1 MLRFALMLAFAGAVL
16 VSCGR
21 NGPRPQVVEPSP
33 GVDRTTPAIIFPDF
47 GDDDPHEWEGR
58 HPGHYPVHGL
68 DVSRWQGPIDW
79 RTAKASGVSFAF
91 LKATEGGDFADPLF
105 DDHRR
110 GAQAAGVPW
119 GAYHYYYFCRP
130 AREQAQWFIKNV
142 PKGADLPHVLDMEWT
157 PHSRTCTLRP
167 DGRAV
172 RAEAQ
177 RFLDI
182 LERHY
187 GRRPIIYTT
196 VDFYQDTNIGRLPKT
211 EFWLRSVAGHPR
223 QVYPQAIWR
232 FWQYTGTGLV
242 PGVQG
247 RVDINTFNGTPEHW
261 AAWKA
266 GRS

>member
-1 MLRFALMLAFAGAVL
+1 MTRFAIMLALAAAVL

-21 NGPRPQVVEPSP
+21 RGPPPQVVEATP
-33 GVDRTTPAIIFPDF
+33 GVDRTAPAVIYPDF
-47 GDDDPHEWEGR
+47 GDADPHDWDGR
-58 HPGHYPVHGL
+58 HPGLYPVHGL

-79 RTAKASGVSFAF
+79 RQAKASGVSFVF
-91 LKATEGGDFADPLF
+91 MKATEGGDFLDPMF
-105 DDHRR
+105 EEHRR

-130 AREQAQWFIKNV
+130 AREQAQWFIQNV

-157 PHSRTCTLRP
+157 PHSKTCTLRP
-167 DGRAV
+167 DGRTV

-177 RFLDI
+177 KFLDI

-187 GRRPIIYTT
+187 GRRPIVYTT
-196 VDFYQDTNIGRLPKT
+196 VDFYGDTNIARLPKT
-211 EFWLRSVAGHPR
+211 DFWLRSVAGHPR
-223 QVYPQAIWR
+223 QVYPGAVWR

-247 RVDINTFNGTPEHW
+247 KVDINVFSGPPEIW
-261 AAWKA
+261 AQWKN
-266 GRS
+266 RPS

>member
-1 MLRFALMLAFAGAVL
+1 MRLSVLLAFVGIAL
-16 VSCGR
+16 ISCGR
-21 NGPRPQVVEPSP
+21 QGPPPQVVEQVP
-33 GVDRTTPAIIFPDF
+33 GVDRTAPSVIYPDF
-47 GDDDPHEWEGR
+47 GDADPHDWEAR
-58 HPGHYPVHGL
+58 HPGLYPVHGL

-79 RTAKASGVSFAF
+79 RQARASGVSFVF
-91 LKATEGGDFADPLF
+91 MKATEGGDVFDPMF
-105 DDHRR
+105 DEHRR

-119 GAYHYYYFCRP
+119 GAYHYYYFCRS
-130 AREQAQWFIKNV
+130 AREQARWFIQNV

-157 PHSRTCTLRP
+157 PHSKTCTLRP
-167 DGRAV
+167 DGRTI

-196 VDFYQDTNIGRLPKT
+196 VDFYEDTQIGRLPKT
-211 EFWLRSVAGHPR
+211 DFWLRSVAGHPSK
-223 QVYPQAIWR
+223 VYPRAVWR

-247 RVDINTFNGTPEHW
+247 KVDINVFHGTPETW
-261 AAWKA
+261 TYWKRGA
-266 GRS
+266 L

>member
-1 MLRFALMLAFAGAVL
+1 MRITMILAVLAVFL

-21 NGPRPQVVEPSP
+21 RGPQPQVLDPHEVTSA
-33 GVDRTTPAIIFPDF
+33 TAPAVIYPKF
-47 GDDDPHEWEGR
+47 GDAKPHEWEDR
-58 HPGHYPVHGL
+58 HPGLYPVHGL

-79 RTAKASGVSFAF
+79 QTAKASGVSFVF
-91 LKATEGGDFADPLF
+91 IKATEGGDVADPLF
-105 DDHRR
+105 EDHRR

-130 AREQAQWFIKNV
+130 AKEQARWFIENV

-157 PHSRTCTLRP
+157 PHSKTCRLRP
-167 DGRAV
+167 DGKTV

-187 GRRPIIYTT
+187 GRRPIVYTT
-196 VDFYQDTNIGRLPKT
+196 VDFYGDTDIGRLPKT

-223 QVYPQAIWR
+223 QVYPRAVWR

-247 RVDINTFNGTPEHW
+247 KVDINTFNGPPEIW
-261 AAWKA
+261 ERWKT
-266 GRS
+266 GS

>member
-1 MLRFALMLAFAGAVL
+1 MRIALILLATAL
-16 VSCGR
+16 TITSCGR
-21 NGPRPQVVEPSP
+21 RAPQPQVPEQPDLVSRTSPSLIYP
-33 GVDRTTPAIIFPDF
+33 RF
-47 GDDDPHEWEGR
+47 GDADPHEWEGR
-58 HPGHYPVHGL
+58 HPGQYPVHGL

-79 RTAKASGVSFAF
+79 HTAKASGVSFAF
-91 LKATEGGDFADPLF
+91 IKATEGGDFTDPMF
-105 DDHRR
+105 DEHRS

-130 AREQAQWFIKNV
+130 AAEQARWFIEHV

-157 PHSRTCTLRP
+157 PHSKTCTLRP
-167 DGRAV
+167 DGQTI

-177 RFLDI
+177 KFLNI

-187 GRRPIIYTT
+187 GRRPIVYTT
-196 VDFYQDTNIGRLPKT
+196 VDFYHDTHVGRLPKT

-223 QVYPQAIWR
+223 EVYPNAIWR

-247 RVDINTFNGTPEHW
+247 KVDINVFNGPPENW
-261 AAWKA
+261 AFWQ
-266 GRS
+266 GGGP

>member
-1 MLRFALMLAFAGAVL
+1 MRLLGLIGVVGVL
-16 VSCGR
+16 LSACG
-21 NGPRPQVVEPSP
+21 GSEPRPQATLASSANFL
-33 GVDRTTPAIIFPDF
+33 DANLITFPEF
-47 GDDDPHEWEGR
+47 GDADPHEWEGR

-79 RTAKASGVSFAF
+79 HTARASGVSFVF
-91 LKATEGGDFADPLF
+91 IKATEGGDVADPLF

-130 AREQAQWFIKNV
+130 AAEQARWFIRNV
-142 PKGADLPHVLDMEWT
+142 PKGSDLPHVLDMEWT

-167 DGRAV
+167 DGRTV

-187 GRRPIIYTT
+187 GRRPIVYTT
-196 VDFYQDTNIGRLPKT
+196 VDFYEDTNIGRLPKT

-223 QVYPQAIWR
+223 NVYPKAIWR

-247 RVDINTFNGTPEHW
+247 RVDINTFNGTPEIW
-261 AAWKA
+261 AQWKA
-266 GRS
+266 GR

>member
-1 MLRFALMLAFAGAVL
+1 MRTALMLAVLAFATL
-16 VSCGR
+16 SCGR
-21 NGPRPQVVEPSP
+21 SSPPPQQVEAKAFLSTTSPS
-33 GVDRTTPAIIFPDF
+33 VIFPSF
-47 GDDDPHEWEGR
+47 GDAKPHEWEGR

-79 RTAKASGVSFAF
+79 RRAKSSGVSFVF
-91 LKATEGGDFADPLF
+91 IKATEGGDVADPLF

-130 AREQAQWFIKNV
+130 AHEQAKWFIENV
-142 PKGADLPHVLDMEWT
+142 PRGADLPHVLDMEWT
-157 PHSRTCTLRP
+157 PHSKTCTIRP
-167 DGRAV
+167 DGATV
-172 RAEAQ
+172 RSEAK

-182 LERHY
+182 LESHY
-187 GRRPIIYTT
+187 GRRPIVYTT
-196 VDFYQDTNIGRLPKT
+196 VDFYGDTDIARLPKT

-223 QVYPQAIWR
+223 NVYPKAAWR

-247 RVDINTFNGTPEHW
+247 KVDINTFNGPPEIW
-261 AAWKA
+261 ARWKA
-266 GRS
+266 GGA